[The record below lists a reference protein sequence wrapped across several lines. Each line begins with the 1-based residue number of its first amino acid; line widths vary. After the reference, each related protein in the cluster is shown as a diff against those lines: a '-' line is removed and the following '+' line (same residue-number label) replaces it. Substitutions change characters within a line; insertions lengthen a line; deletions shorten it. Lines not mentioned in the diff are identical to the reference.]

1 MKKISKWFAEQAAD
15 ISILAGI
22 ILLAA
27 GLYMVYIPLA
37 LIIPGLFLIYI
48 GWPKGKKVK

>member
-1 MKKISKWFAEQAAD
+1 MNEWLPD
-15 ISILAGI
+15 ISIVLGV

-27 GLYMVYIPLA
+27 GLYLVYMPLA
-37 LIIPGLFLIYI
+37 LIIPGLFLIYV